1 MLHIYKASAGSG
13 KTYRLAYEYIKML
26 LGEKADDG
34 SYRLRHDTL
43 TGHRHILA
51 ITFTNKATDEM
62 KQRILHEL
70 ARLGGCEPGW
80 TKDSDYAPQL
90 IDELRCSANEL
101 KRAAANALMAL
112 VMDYNFFNIS
122 TIDSFFQTILR
133 TFAREAQIMGDYD
146 VSLDDDG
153 VLRAGIG
160 EMILRLNHG
169 FADGTTPP
177 IVPWKSG

>member
-80 TKDSDYAPQL
+80 TKDSDYAH
-90 IDELRCSANEL
+90 SS
-101 KRAAANALMAL
+101 
-112 VMDYNFFNIS
+112 S
-122 TIDSFFQTILR
+122 TSCG
-133 TFAREAQIMGDYD
+133 A
-146 VSLDDDG
+146 
-153 VLRAGIG
+153 
-160 EMILRLNHG
+160 
-169 FADGTTPP
+169 PP
-177 IVPWKSG
+177 TS